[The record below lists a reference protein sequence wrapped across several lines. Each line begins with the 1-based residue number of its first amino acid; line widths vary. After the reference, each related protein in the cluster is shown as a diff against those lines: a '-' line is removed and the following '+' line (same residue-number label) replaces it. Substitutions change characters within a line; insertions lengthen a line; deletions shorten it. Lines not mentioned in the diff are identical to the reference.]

1 MKKNLPLTLLFLFG
15 LAVYSLEI
23 RAADSKTWTTS
34 SFLDLVDGSFADGG
48 VNTYVAADGTVRLIN
63 VWDLNDDG
71 NLDVVFPSDHDR
83 SDKVDLFIYWGKD
96 GFEPSRRLRLPTD
109 GAKSGTAA
117 DLNGDGFTDLVVVNR
132 SNYTRT
138 DLDSYIYWGADSGFD
153 PSRRSGL
160 PTQGGEA
167 VAAADLNRD
176 GHPELIFANSGL
188 SFHMGVDRFQKSYIY
203 WGSAEGYEATRR
215 SSLRTIHA
223 RDVEVADLNQDGF
236 AELVFAMEGNKEG
249 EGGALIYWGSIQ
261 ADYPSSASTF
271 LPGERSSGLA
281 VGDLDGD
288 AIPEIVLANSRRVG
302 AREFDQYEI
311 VETVAID
318 SFVYR
323 GSARG
328 YSPARRVGLPT
339 VNAQAAALGDLN
351 QDGQPDVVFANA
363 QGGASYIYWGR
374 SGEFRPNWRTAVP
387 TRWASDCAI
396 DDLNGDGHPDLAI
409 AHYTDGLVRKSPER
423 GITHVT
429 ESYVYWGGPK
439 GLDTQRRSELP
450 TWGATGV
457 LAADLNRDGEKDVVF
472 FNKRDGVAPTPA
484 YIYWGDESG
493 HFDPQRRKELPRG
506 GGSYTASDLD
516 QDGHVDLF
524 LPAVL
529 YWGGPQG
536 YSTRNETILS
546 ANGRAARAADL
557 NRDGYLDL
565 ALAEWSPGSQNTH
578 VYWGG
583 PGGFTNS
590 NRSALPATD
599 LRDLTLADLDRN
611 GWVDLVFAALSKQIR
626 IFWNGAQGFDPQKS
640 TRLPVRAA
648 ISVEVADLDKN
659 GHLDLIATN
668 LFDLDAPQEA
678 VHTKRGLP
686 LIYGGSPRGDAFIY
700 WGGKDPEEPYS
711 ERHRLILP
719 ALGPK
724 KPAAAD
730 LNRDGHLDLILASYH
745 GGDTRS
751 NPSYIYWNAAGGFSP
766 DRVTRIPSDSA
777 SGILATDFDRDG
789 HMDLFLQ
796 CHSKDGNHRTDSFL
810 YWGGPDGYST
820 ERRTDLPSRGP
831 HGFSGVDI
839 GQVYDRS
846 DRYDYL
852 SPVFDAGRTVRLRK
866 LRWNGQTPHRTA
878 LEFQLRVAPTREELQ
893 AVPWQ
898 GPSGPGSYYKES
910 GMPLVSLSGDARWMQ
925 YKATLVSPQSANSPV
940 LESVSVEYEE

>member
-1 MKKNLPLTLLFLFG
+1 MKRNLRLAPLLLCLTFCW
-15 LAVYSLEI
+15 LEI
-23 RAADSKTWTTS
+23 WAGDSRTWTTS
-34 SFLDLVDGSFADGG
+34 SFLDLVDGSFDDGG
-48 VNTYVAADGTVRLIN
+48 VNTYVAADGSVRLIN

-83 SDKVDLFIYWGKD
+83 SDKVDLFIYWGAS
-96 GFEPSRRLRLPTD
+96 GFHQSRRLLLPTD

-138 DLDSYIYWGADSGFD
+138 DLDSYIYWGSATGFD

-176 GHPELIFANSGL
+176 GHPDLVFANSGL
-188 SFHMGVDRFQKSYIY
+188 SFHMGVDRYQKSYIY
-203 WGSAEGYEATRR
+203 WGSADGYEATRR
-215 SSLRTIHA
+215 SSLKTVHA
-223 RDVEVADLNQDGF
+223 RDVEVADLNRDGF
-236 AELVFAMEGNKEG
+236 AEVVFAMEGNAEG
-249 EGGALIYWGSIQ
+249 EGGALVYWGSAK
-261 ADYPSSASTF
+261 ADTPFSASTF
-271 LPGERSSGLA
+271 LPGERSSGIAL
-281 VGDLDGD
+281 GDLDGD
-288 AIPEIVLANSRRVG
+288 GIPEIVLANSRRVG

-318 SFVYR
+318 SFIYR

-328 YSPARRVGLPT
+328 YSPERKVRLPT
-339 VNAQAAALGDLN
+339 VDAQAAALGDLN
-351 QDGQPDVVFANA
+351 QDGQPDVIFANA
-363 QGGASYIYWGR
+363 QGAASYIYWGR

-387 TRWASDCAI
+387 TRSASDCI
-396 DDLNGDGHPDLAI
+396 VDDLNGDGHPDLAI
-409 AHYTDGLVRKSPER
+409 AHYTDGRVPKPPER

-429 ESYVYWGGPK
+429 ESYVYFGGPQ
-439 GLDTQRRSELP
+439 GLDTQHRIELP
-450 TWGATGV
+450 TWGASGV
-457 LAADLNRDGEKDVVF
+457 LAADLNRDGEKDLVF

-484 YIYWGDESG
+484 YVYWGDQSG
-493 HFDPQRRKELPRG
+493 RFDPQRRQELPRG
-506 GGSYTASDLD
+506 GGSYTASDLN

-524 LPAVL
+524 LPSVL

-536 YSTRNETILS
+536 YSTQNETILS
-546 ANGRAARAADL
+546 SNGRAARTADL

-565 ALAEWSPGSQNTH
+565 ALAEWSPGTKETH

-583 PGGFTNS
+583 PGGFTNA

-611 GWVDLVFAALSKQIR
+611 GWVDLVFAAINKQIL
-626 IFWNGAQGFDPQKS
+626 IYWNSARGFDPRKS

-648 ISVEVADLDKN
+648 VSIDVADLDNN
-659 GHLDLIATN
+659 GHLDLIAAN
-668 LFDLDAPQEA
+668 LFDLDAPREA
-678 VHTKRGLP
+678 VHTKDGLP

-700 WGGKDPEEPYS
+700 WGGKDPDEPYS

-719 ALGPK
+719 ALGPVK
-724 KPAAAD
+724 SAAAD
-730 LNRDGHLDLILASYH
+730 LNRDGHLDLILSSYH
-745 GGDTRS
+745 AGDTRS
-751 NPSYIYWNAAGGFSP
+751 SPSYIYWNSASGFDP
-766 DRVTRIPSDSA
+766 ERVTLIPTDSA
-777 SGILATDFDRDG
+777 SGILAVDFDRDG
-789 HMDLFLQ
+789 HLDLFLQ
-796 CHSKDGNHRTDSFL
+796 CHQKDGNHRTDSFL

-820 ERRTDLPSRGP
+820 ERRTALPSRGP
-831 HGFSGVDI
+831 HGFTGVDI

-852 SPVFDAGRTVRLRK
+852 SRVFDAGSAVRLKR
-866 LRWNGQTPHRTA
+866 LSWNAQTPHRTA
-878 LEFQLRVAPTREELQ
+878 LEFQLRAAPTREQLETL
-893 AVPWQ
+893 PWQ

-910 GMPLVSLSGDARWMQ
+910 GKPLVGVPRDGRWFQ

-940 LESVSVEYEE
+940 LESVSIEYEE

>member
-1 MKKNLPLTLLFLFG
+1 MKRNPPVTLLLLSG
-15 LAVYSLEI
+15 LAFWSLEI
-23 RAADSKTWTTS
+23 WAGDSKIWTTS
-34 SFLDLVDGSFADGG
+34 SFLDLVDGSFDDGG
-48 VNTYVAADGTVRLIN
+48 VNTYVAVDGTVRLIN

-83 SDKVDLFIYWGKD
+83 SDKVDLFVYWGAN
-96 GFEPSRRLRLPTD
+96 GFDPSRRLRLPTD

-117 DLNGDGFTDLVVVNR
+117 DLNGDGFADLVVVNR

-153 PSRRSGL
+153 PSRRSNL
-160 PTQGGEA
+160 PAQGGEA
-167 VAAADLNRD
+167 VATADLNRD
-176 GHPELIFANSGL
+176 GHPELVFANSGL

-203 WGSAEGYEATRR
+203 WGSADGYQTARR
-215 SSLRTIHA
+215 SSLKTVHA
-223 RDVEVADLNQDGF
+223 RDVEIADLNQDGF
-236 AELVFAMEGNKEG
+236 AEVVFAMEGNEEG
-249 EGGALIYWGSIQ
+249 ESGALIYWGNTQ
-261 ADYPSSASTF
+261 ADYLYSASTF

-281 VGDLDGD
+281 LGDLDGD
-288 AIPEIVLANSRRVG
+288 AIPEIVLANSRRLG

-318 SFVYR
+318 SFIYR

-328 YSPARRVGLPT
+328 YSPERKVRLPT

-363 QGGASYIYWGR
+363 KGGASYIYWGR
-374 SGEFRPNWRTAVP
+374 CGEFRPNWRTAVP
-387 TRWASDCAI
+387 TRGASDCII
-396 DDLNGDGHPDLAI
+396 DDLNDDGHPDLAI
-409 AHYTDGLVRKSPER
+409 AHYDDGAVRNPPER

-429 ESYVYWGGPK
+429 ESYVYWGGPQ
-439 GLDTQRRSELP
+439 GLDTQHRSELP

-484 YIYWGDESG
+484 YVYWGDQNG
-493 HFDPQRRKELPRG
+493 RFDPRRRQELPRG

-524 LPAVL
+524 LPSVL

-536 YSTRNETILS
+536 YSIRNETILS
-546 ANGRAARAADL
+546 TNGRAARTADL

-565 ALAEWSPGSQNTH
+565 ALAEWSPGTQETH

-583 PGGFTNS
+583 PTGFTNA

-599 LRDLTLADLDRN
+599 LRGLTLADLDRN
-611 GWVDLVFAALSKQIR
+611 GWVDLVFAAISKQIL
-626 IFWNGAQGFDPQKS
+626 IFWNSADGFDPRKS

-648 ISVEVADLDKN
+648 VSVEVADLD
-659 GHLDLIATN
+659 
-668 LFDLDAPQEA
+668 APRKA
-678 VHTKRGLP
+678 VHTKDGLP

-700 WGGKDPEEPYS
+700 WGGKDPDTPYS
-711 ERHRLILP
+711 EQHRLILP
-719 ALGPK
+719 ALGPVK
-724 KPAAAD
+724 SAAAD
-730 LNRDGHLDLILASYH
+730 LNRDGRLDLILSSYH

-751 NPSYIYWNAAGGFSP
+751 NPSYIYWNAASGFAP

-789 HMDLFLQ
+789 YLDLFLQ
-796 CHSKDGNHRTDSFL
+796 CHQKDGNHRTDSFL

-820 ERRTDLPSRGP
+820 KRRTALPSRGP
-831 HGFSGVDI
+831 HGFTGVDI

-846 DRYDYL
+846 DRYNYL
-852 SPVFDAGRTVRLRK
+852 SPVFDAGRAVRLRS
-866 LRWNGQTPHRTA
+866 LRWDGQTPHRTA
-878 LEFQLRVAPTREELQ
+878 LEFQLRVAPTREQLETI
-893 AVPWQ
+893 PWQ

-910 GMPLVSLSGDARWMQ
+910 GKPLSGRGRWLQ